1 MRTLL
6 CSLLR
11 QGGTSH
17 PFGSMVGSKAGE
29 PLCLLLPFQE
39 PSSTRHSS
47 QVTTAQSSIGPNFS
61 KAQAVSLIEKLSVEE
76 RRIFLREL
84 KKVDTRQSSSNKP
97 TAGELKQLA
106 YHNSL
111 PFIGFGFLDNF
122 IMIVAGEYIDLTLGA
137 KLGISTM
144 AAAALGN
151 TLSDMMGIGSA
162 WYVESWAEKL
172 GATPP
177 DLSSE
182 QLEMTSCRI
191 ANNLGRA
198 LGVVF
203 GCLLGMFPLLF
214 IDSSSA
220 EEESSEQGEKVSVD
234 DNK

>member
-1 MRTLL
+1 
-6 CSLLR
+6 
-11 QGGTSH
+11 
-17 PFGSMVGSKAGE
+17 
-29 PLCLLLPFQE
+29 
-39 PSSTRHSS
+39 
-47 QVTTAQSSIGPNFS
+47 VTTAQSSIGPNFS
-61 KAQAVSLIEKLSVEE
+61 KAQAVSLIEKLSVDE

-84 KKVDTRQSSSNKP
+84 KKVDSRQSSSNKP
-97 TAGELKQLA
+97 TASELRQLA

-122 IMIVAGEYIDLTLGA
+122 IMIVAGEYIDLTLGV

-182 QLEMTSCRI
+182 QLEMTRCRV
-191 ANNLGRA
+191 ANNVGRA
-198 LGVVF
+198 LGVVL
-203 GCLLGMFPLLF
+203 GCILGMFPLLF
-214 IDSSSA
+214 IDNSL
-220 EEESSEQGEKVSVD
+220 EEEKESSEQV
-234 DNK
+234 

>member
-1 MRTLL
+1 
-6 CSLLR
+6 
-11 QGGTSH
+11 
-17 PFGSMVGSKAGE
+17 MVGSKAGE
-29 PLCLLLPFQE
+29 PICLLLPF
-39 PSSTRHSS
+39 SAHSTNRHSS

-84 KKVDTRQSSSNKP
+84 KKVDSRQTSSNKP

-182 QLEMTSCRI
+182 QLEMTSCRV

-214 IDSSSA
+214 IDTSLA
-220 EEESSEQGEKVSVD
+220 EEENPSQEEKIIAD
-234 DNK
+234 DK

>member
-1 MRTLL
+1 MICNCRN
-6 CSLLR
+6 
-11 QGGTSH
+11 
-17 PFGSMVGSKAGE
+17 PA
-29 PLCLLLPFQE
+29 
-39 PSSTRHSS
+39 
-47 QVTTAQSSIGPNFS
+47 VTVFYFASPVLAVPDFLNIPKRGCRRMSGGPNFS

-84 KKVDTRQSSSNKP
+84 KKVDSRQSSSNKP
-97 TAGELKQLA
+97 TVAELKQLA

-111 PFIGFGFLDNF
+111 
-122 IMIVAGEYIDLTLGA
+122 MIVAGEYIDLTLGA

-182 QLEMTSCRI
+182 QLEMTSCRV

-214 IDSSSA
+214 IDTSLA
-220 EEESSEQGEKVSVD
+220 EEENPLQEEKIIAD
-234 DNK
+234 DK